1 MAIQIPHAPQ
11 LTNDATLIVF
21 VHYSAPAAQQHP
33 VLGDCHRLALLGRTM
48 LGAAYQNAMCMVF
61 PNLQGNVFLVS
72 DFFTVLSQEQQTLT
86 GPLSEQ
92 QHVNTTFPAF
102 VNRWVTTYG
111 WRRNMRGMPPN
122 VNLND
127 QHVRWNLSH
136 GCCEIADYGLWLR
149 QETLRIFETYAGAV
163 VAQQP
168 NGQTVLFEWIHT
180 LVNTP

>member
-48 LGAAYQNAMCMVF
+48 LGAAYQNAICTVF

-72 DFFTVLSQEQQTLT
+72 DFGIVPSRKWQTLT
-86 GPLSEQ
+86 WPLHEQ

-127 QHVRWNLSH
+127 QHVRWILAVGAARMLITGYGCDRKPSGSSRRTRARSSLSSRTARQ
-136 GCCEIADYGLWLR
+136 CCS
-149 QETLRIFETYAGAV
+149 
-163 VAQQP
+163 
-168 NGQTVLFEWIHT
+168 NGSTRS
-180 LVNTP
+180 